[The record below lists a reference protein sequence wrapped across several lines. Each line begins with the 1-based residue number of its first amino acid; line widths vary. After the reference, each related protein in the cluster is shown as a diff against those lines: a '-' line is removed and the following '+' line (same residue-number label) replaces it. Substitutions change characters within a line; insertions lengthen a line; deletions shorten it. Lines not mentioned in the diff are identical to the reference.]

1 MPRFDAAIFDLDG
14 TLLDTERL
22 ALQAGY
28 ATLTQLGVPHHAG
41 LLERQIGKDGASGAR
56 AIAAI
61 YGDSFPIA
69 DFIARWDQLFM
80 ELLDQGIPLRP
91 GASAL
96 LDQLA
101 SLGLSRAIA
110 TSSARAS
117 ATKKLAQ
124 TGLAHHF
131 GAVVTFDCVT
141 RPKPDPEAFLL
152 AADRLG
158 ADPTRCIAFEDS
170 DTGARAAHAAGMI
183 VVQVPDMVA
192 TTGPHAHHL
201 AVSLMDGARMAGL
214 I

>member
-1 MPRFDAAIFDLDG
+1 MPSFDAAIFDLDG

-28 ATLTQLGVPHHAG
+28 AALTQLGLPHHAG
-41 LLERQIGKDGASGAR
+41 LLERQIGKDSVSGAC
-56 AIAAI
+56 AIATI

-69 DFIARWDQLFM
+69 DFTARWDGLFLV
-80 ELLDQGIPLRP
+80 LLDQGIPLRP

-101 SLGLSRAIA
+101 TLGLPCAIA
-110 TSSARAS
+110 TSSGRAS

-141 RPKPDPEAFLL
+141 RPKPEPEAFLL
-152 AADRLG
+152 AARRLG
-158 ADPTRCIAFEDS
+158 ADPARCIAFEDS
-170 DTGARAAHAAGMI
+170 DIGSKAAHAAGMI
-183 VVQVPDMVA
+183 VVQVPDMA
-192 TTGPHAHHL
+192 TTTGPHAHHL
-201 AVSLMDGARMAGL
+201 APDLLAGARMAGL